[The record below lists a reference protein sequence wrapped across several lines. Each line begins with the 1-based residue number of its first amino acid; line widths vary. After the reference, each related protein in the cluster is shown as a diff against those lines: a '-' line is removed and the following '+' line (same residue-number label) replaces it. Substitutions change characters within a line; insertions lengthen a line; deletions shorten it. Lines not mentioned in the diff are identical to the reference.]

1 IREPLAR
8 GWARVESRSAP
19 SARAA
24 WRDGNA
30 RTPTYRAACTGTSAS
45 RPTSPAAGGR
55 FRTPRSRA
63 DDAASGTSEPYAR
76 TRTHDV
82 ELSDAAMSDDLHL
95 TQRELDIMSVLWDL
109 GEATVTEVRDR
120 VDPELAYTSISSMI
134 RTLELKGYVS
144 HRRGE
149 GKTHI
154 YFPAIDAETAGEST
168 LSRVLNKLYGGAP
181 TKKVAAHSAGRPASG
196 RPLGATPLPLKNP
209 PPQRHGPVGPAPPP
223 VTLSLWLP

>member
-1 IREPLAR
+1 
-8 GWARVESRSAP
+8 
-19 SARAA
+19 
-24 WRDGNA
+24 
-30 RTPTYRAACTGTSAS
+30 
-45 RPTSPAAGGR
+45 
-55 FRTPRSRA
+55 
-63 DDAASGTSEPYAR
+63 
-76 TRTHDV
+76 
-82 ELSDAAMSDDLHL
+82 MSDDLHL

-168 LSRVLNKLYGGAP
+168 LSRVLNKLYGGSPIKMLAHLVEQR
-181 TKKVAAHSAGRPASG
+181 KLSAAELARMRA
-196 RPLGATPLPLKNP
+196 LLKTPPRK
-209 PPQRHGPVGPAPPP
+209 R
-223 VTLSLWLP
+223 